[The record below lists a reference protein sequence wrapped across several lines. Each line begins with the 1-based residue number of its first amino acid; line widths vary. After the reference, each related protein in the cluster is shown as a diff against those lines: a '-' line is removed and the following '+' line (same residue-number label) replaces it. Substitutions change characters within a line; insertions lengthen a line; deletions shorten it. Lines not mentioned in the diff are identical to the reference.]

1 MALAR
6 LILVTGKGGTG
17 KSAVAAALA
26 LCLARR
32 RPTVLVDLDQRM
44 WAARMLG
51 LESGDNPRG
60 NSRGNSD
67 EAGPRGNGAAAT
79 ANLDAIANLEITSL
93 SASAELQA
101 FIERIVPIKAV
112 ARRMLQSRTFGYV
125 SAALPGLEAFLML
138 ERLRIVA
145 GRAAL
150 EDGYAVVDAPAT
162 GSALEL
168 LAVPGA
174 LKQIAPLGTLNRLA
188 ANVESF
194 LADATRFAVMLTLT
208 PQELALREAL
218 EASDILRRRLG
229 VSVAAAALN
238 CVPHPLFSQREM
250 DQLDALDADPEC
262 ALLARWRDG
271 AGRFAARARREASRA
286 GLGVVELPMLFS
298 PAMGRTELEELSRAF
313 DARLFPPKSEKSGK
327 PPRPARTAASVTS
340 AKSARSAGSAG
351 SARSKR
357 SQ

>member
-26 LCLARR
+26 LALARR
-32 RPTVLVDLDQRM
+32 RPTLLVDLDQRM

-51 LESGDNPRG
+51 LESGDASDNHAPHRPRTDPIANP
-60 NSRGNSD
+60 
-67 EAGPRGNGAAAT
+67 
-79 ANLDAIANLEITSL
+79 DALANLETISL
-93 SASAELQA
+93 SASSELEA

-138 ERLRIVA
+138 ERLRIIS

-150 EDGYAVVDAPAT
+150 EDRFAVVDAPAT
-162 GSALEL
+162 GSAIEL
-168 LAVPGA
+168 LSVPGA

-194 LADATRFAVMLTLT
+194 LADASRFAVVLTLT

-218 EASDILRRRLG
+218 EASDVLRGRLS

-238 CVPHPLFSQREM
+238 CVPAPLFSHSDLDE
-250 DQLDALDADPEC
+250 LDARGAHPEC
-262 ALLARWRDG
+262 VRLARWR
-271 AGRFAARARREASRA
+271 AGTGGFAARARREASRA
-286 GLGVVELPMLFS
+286 GLRVVELPMLFS
-298 PAMGRTELEELSRAF
+298 PAMGRAQLEELSRTL
-313 DARLFPPKSEKSGK
+313 DAQFFPTKTAQRPKPGKSIRPVKATTPAK
-327 PPRPARTAASVTS
+327 PAGLAKPGSS
-340 AKSARSAGSAG
+340 AKSANSAKSE
-351 SARSKR
+351 
-357 SQ
+357 

>member
-6 LILVTGKGGTG
+6 LVLVTGKGGTG

-26 LCLARR
+26 LSLARR
-32 RPTVLVDLDQRM
+32 RPTLLVDLDQRM

-51 LESGDNPRG
+51 LESDDKPVNDGAL
-60 NSRGNSD
+60 
-67 EAGPRGNGAAAT
+67 AGGER
-79 ANLDAIANLEITSL
+79 AIANLETVSL
-93 SASAELQA
+93 SADAELKA

-145 GRAAL
+145 GHAAL
-150 EDGYAVVDAPAT
+150 EDHYVVVDAPAT

-174 LKQIAPLGTLNRLA
+174 LKELAPLGTLNRLA
-188 ANVESF
+188 ATVESF
-194 LADATRFAVMLTLT
+194 LADATRFAVLLTLT

-218 EASDILRRRLG
+218 EASDILRARLG

-238 CVPHPLFSQREM
+238 CVPRPLFSRRE
-250 DQLDALDADPEC
+250 LTALEADAGC
-262 ALLARWRDG
+262 ARLARWRDG
-271 AGRFAARARREASRA
+271 AGHFAARARREMSRA
-286 GLGVVELPMLFS
+286 RLSVVELPMLFS
-298 PAMGRTELEELSRAF
+298 PAMGRAELEELSRAF
-313 DARLFPPKSEKSGK
+313 DGRFFATKSAK
-327 PPRPARTAASVTS
+327 PPPSGP
-340 AKSARSAGSAG
+340 ARSALAAG
-351 SARSKR
+351 SARPEKSR
-357 SQ
+357 

>member
-1 MALAR
+1 MAVAR

-26 LCLARR
+26 LSLARR
-32 RPTVLVDLDQRM
+32 RPTLLVDLDQRM

-51 LESGDNPRG
+51 IEPRGDSDNGAVNPR
-60 NSRGNSD
+60 
-67 EAGPRGNGAAAT
+67 AI
-79 ANLDAIANLEITSL
+79 ANPDAIANLETISL
-93 SASAELQA
+93 SAGAELEA

-150 EDGYAVVDAPAT
+150 EDRYAVVDAPAT
-162 GSALEL
+162 GSAIEL
-168 LAVPGA
+168 LSVPSA

-194 LADATRFAVMLTLT
+194 LADAARFAVMLTLT

-218 EASDILRRRLG
+218 EASDVLRGRLG

-238 CVPHPLFSQREM
+238 CVPHPLFSQRE
-250 DQLDALDADPEC
+250 LDEIDAFGVPGASGAHPGC

-271 AGRFAARARREASRA
+271 AGRFAAQARREASRA
-286 GLGVVELPMLFS
+286 GLSVVELPMLFS
-298 PAMGRTELEELSRAF
+298 PAMGRAELEVLSGEL
-313 DARLFPPKSEKSGK
+313 DARFFASKSVKPASSGSGK
-327 PPRPARTAASVTS
+327 SV
-340 AKSARSAGSAG
+340 KSAGSIEPANPANPTRPVKA
-351 SARSKR
+351 ARLAKPAKPR
-357 SQ
+357 

>member
-26 LCLARR
+26 LSLARR
-32 RPTVLVDLDQRM
+32 RPTTLVDLDQRM

-51 LESGDNPRG
+51 IAAHDG
-60 NSRGNSD
+60 NEARSR
-67 EAGPRGNGAAAT
+67 NGADAT
-79 ANLDAIANLEITSL
+79 PKLDPIANLETISL
-93 SASAELQA
+93 SASTELEA

-138 ERLRIVA
+138 ERLRIIA

-150 EDGYAVVDAPAT
+150 EDRYAVVDAPAT

-174 LKQIAPLGTLNRLA
+174 LKQLAPIGTLNRLA

-194 LADATRFAVMLTLT
+194 LTDATRFAVILTLT

-218 EASDILRRRLG
+218 EASDVLRGRLN

-238 CVPHPLFSQREM
+238 CVPSALFTRS
-250 DQLDALDADPEC
+250 DLDALDAPKAHPGC
-262 ALLARWRDG
+262 ARLAQWRDG
-271 AGRFAARARREASRA
+271 AGRIAARMRRDASRA

-298 PAMGRTELEELSRAF
+298 PALGRAELEELSRVL
-313 DARLFPPKSEKSGK
+313 DAGLFPAPPGTDPRRAGK
-327 PPRPARTAASVTS
+327 PPRAARTARA
-340 AKSARSAGSAG
+340 AKP
-351 SARSKR
+351 
-357 SQ
+357 Q

>member
-17 KSAVAAALA
+17 KSTVAAALA

-32 RPTVLVDLDQRM
+32 HPTLLVDLDQRM

-51 LESGDNPRG
+51 VGSGNDLDPI
-60 NSRGNSD
+60 
-67 EAGPRGNGAAAT
+67 
-79 ANLDAIANLEITSL
+79 ANLDAIANLETTSL
-93 SASAELQA
+93 SASTELEA

-145 GRAAL
+145 GSAAL
-150 EDGYAVVDAPAT
+150 EDRYVVVDAPAT

-168 LAVPGA
+168 LSVPGA

-194 LADATRFAVMLTLT
+194 LSDATRFAVMLTLT

-218 EASDILRRRLG
+218 ETSDALRGRLG

-238 CVPHPLFSQREM
+238 CVPHPLFSAREM
-250 DQLDALDADPEC
+250 DALDALDAYPGC
-262 ALLARWRDG
+262 ARLARWRDG

-286 GLGVVELPMLFS
+286 GLAVVELPMLFS
-298 PAMGRTELEELSRAF
+298 PAMGRAELEELSRALE
-313 DARLFPPKSEKSGK
+313 AGLFPAKPGTAPPPAGK
-327 PPRPARTAASVTS
+327 PARTASVARA
-340 AKSARSAGSAG
+340 AKPPAKPR
-351 SARSKR
+351 
-357 SQ
+357 